1 MRNCLQSEDP
11 RYRHD
16 FVVAFAQLLERTL
29 FAAKAL
35 LKRAKKESFA
45 WAKARG
51 LHVASLADVQT
62 TRAAL
67 SPECQVGKRTA
78 NEGQELVEHW
88 EAAQR
93 TLEAI
98 ATFLLQSIR
107 TTTSTA
113 ALLLVA
119 DLLQTLVSRCG
130 TEVRVDAR
138 SDRQS
143 LIPLRSLFTASA
155 IHRVLLLLSNQNATI
170 RTRGVEMAKRLFA
183 SASTDLQATIDTVV
197 SRAFDDDGL

>member
-1 MRNCLQSEDP
+1 MRSCLQSEDP

-16 FVVAFAQLLERTL
+16 FVVAFSQLLERTL

-45 WAKARG
+45 WAKTHG
-51 LHVASLADVQT
+51 LQVTSLSDVLK

-67 SPECQVGKRTA
+67 SPECQVGEKA
-78 NEGQELVEHW
+78 ISEDQEMVEHW

-113 ALLLVA
+113 ALMLVA

-130 TEVRVDAR
+130 AEVGVDALFDAVADSPAVALHGVGDPPR
-138 SDRQS
+138 AAASHQPEPDDPHARRGDGEATPRQHVNGPARDDRHS
-143 LIPLRSLFTASA
+143 
-155 IHRVLLLLSNQNATI
+155 RVACV
-170 RTRGVEMAKRLFA
+170 R
-183 SASTDLQATIDTVV
+183 
-197 SRAFDDDGL
+197 

>member
-1 MRNCLQSEDP
+1 MRSCLQSEDP

-16 FVVAFAQLLERTL
+16 FVVAFSQLLERTL

-35 LKRAKKESFA
+35 LKRVKKESFA
-45 WAKARG
+45 WAKTHG
-51 LHVASLADVQT
+51 LQVTSLSAALEA
-62 TRAAL
+62 RAAL
-67 SPECQVGKRTA
+67 SSECQVGERATL
-78 NEGQELVEHW
+78 EEQEMVEHW

-93 TLEAI
+93 TLEAV

-130 TEVRVDAR
+130 AEVGVDALR
-138 SDRQS
+138 DEQS
-143 LIPLRSLFTASA
+143 LIPLQSLFTAYY
-155 IHRVLLLLSNQNATI
+155 V
-170 RTRGVEMAKRLFA
+170 G
-183 SASTDLQATIDTVV
+183 
-197 SRAFDDDGL
+197 